1 MSGILRK
8 KQEISRRP
16 NKKLPSLLGGE
27 PHSGGRINSR
37 GRSRHQ
43 RRELCPRRGGRSKRV
58 GFSYFS
64 LALMA
69 ACAAATLAIGTRNG
83 EQLTYE
89 SPAL

>member
-1 MSGILRK
+1 MSDILPKNREHQDAPTK
-8 KQEISRRP
+8 
-16 NKKLPSLLGGE
+16 NLPSLLGGE

-37 GRSRHQ
+37 GRSRPQ
-43 RRELCPRRGGRSKRV
+43 RRELCPRRGGRPKSV